1 MATETLYALFQTVAD
16 AERSIGALM
25 DHGIDRNNIGV
36 VARRLAEQ
44 DETARVRS
52 GYNRVEDQTDALGDP
67 VATYTPRSTMTP
79 PVAFEETPRNEND
92 NPLNV
97 ESVGKEGITTTT
109 GADAGAGAAIG
120 SGVGLI
126 AGLLASAAALTIPGF
141 GLVLAGGAFAAGIGA
156 TVATTAAGAIA
167 GGVAGYL
174 RDMGMDEAAAASY
187 AERVTEGDYLISVT
201 ADTSAYD
208 DIRRILY
215 KYNAVGVDLDI
226 NQADRG
232 PTSAWIGNE
241 SIDPATATWADNQT
255 TTTNPNAWDSDET
268 IDPAA
273 GRTDLGVENPGTV
286 RAHLAEQAIDAG
298 VPIGAAYVP
307 PVPIGP
313 AYVPAD
319 RVSPGDL
326 PPETVGSQPLGQLG
340 SPAPVRRIITE
351 EPDGTPIIPAREIEE
366 VPPSAWRD
374 PAIDAARAQAAEDHD
389 ADVDDA
395 VRERI

>member
-16 AERSIGALM
+16 AERAIGALM

-36 VARRLAEQ
+36 VARRVAEQ
-44 DETARVRS
+44 DEAARVRS
-52 GYNRVEDQTDALGDP
+52 GYNRVDQTDALGDS
-67 VATYTPRSTMTP
+67 VAAYTPRSTMTP
-79 PVAFEETPRNEND
+79 PVGFEDTEALSENDTPR
-92 NPLNV
+92 NV

-109 GADAGAGAAIG
+109 GADAGVGAAIG
-120 SGVGLI
+120 SGVGLLT
-126 AGLLASAAALTIPGF
+126 GLLASAAALTIPGF

-208 DIRRILY
+208 DVRRILY

-232 PTSAWIGNE
+232 PTSAWDANE
-241 SIDPATATWADNQT
+241 TIATA
-255 TTTNPNAWDSDET
+255 PNAWNADET
-268 IDPAA
+268 IDPST
-273 GRTDLGVENPGTV
+273 GRVDLAQPSFEAPAVS
-286 RAHLAEQAIDAG
+286 RASLAEQSIDA
-298 VPIGAAYVP
+298 A
-307 PVPIGP
+307 VPIGP

-326 PPETVGSQPLGQLG
+326 PPEDVPSQPLGQLG
-340 SPAPVRRIITE
+340 SPTPVRRIITE

-374 PAIDAARAQAAEDHD
+374 PAVDAARAQAAEDHD
-389 ADVDDA
+389 ADVDEA
-395 VRERI
+395 VHYSDR